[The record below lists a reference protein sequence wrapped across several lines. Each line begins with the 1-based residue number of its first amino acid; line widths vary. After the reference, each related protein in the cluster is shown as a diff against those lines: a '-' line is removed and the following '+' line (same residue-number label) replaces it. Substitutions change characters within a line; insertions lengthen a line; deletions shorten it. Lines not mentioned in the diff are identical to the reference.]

1 MNLASKIACLR
12 RARGWSQEE
21 LAGRLGVS
29 RQSVSKWE
37 SGASTPDLDRIVAMC
52 GLFGLS
58 ADELIRP
65 DVDLD
70 DALSS
75 AAPDAAPDGGEAN
88 ARSALPELSLTEA
101 YNYSSHCQSNAR
113 MIARGVAACI
123 LSPTA
128 LIALEAI
135 SDLLATA
142 VGLPVLLVLVAWGVW
157 QFVCA
162 GALMKPFEFIEKRR
176 FSPGPGVDEW
186 ANEAQNQFRPR
197 LARDLAVGIALCV
210 ASAIPASV
218 GSALAEYSAEITG
231 ASAGSA
237 FLEGIGIAGTL
248 VLVAVGV
255 YLIVRSSIL
264 TESYKKLLRKRS

>member
-1 MNLASKIACLR
+1 
-12 RARGWSQEE
+12 
-21 LAGRLGVS
+21 
-29 RQSVSKWE
+29 
-37 SGASTPDLDRIVAMC
+37 
-52 GLFGLS
+52 GLISLS

-75 AAPDAAPDGGEAN
+75 AAPDAARDGGEAD
-88 ARSALPELSLTEA
+88 ARSALPGLSLTEA
-101 YNYSSHCQSNAR
+101 YKYSSHCQSNER
-113 MIARGVAACI
+113 MIERGVAACI

-142 VGLPVLLVLVAWGVW
+142 AGLPVLLVLVAWGVW

-186 ANEAQNQFRPR
+186 ANEAQN
-197 LARDLAVGIALCV
+197 
-210 ASAIPASV
+210 
-218 GSALAEYSAEITG
+218 
-231 ASAGSA
+231 
-237 FLEGIGIAGTL
+237 
-248 VLVAVGV
+248 
-255 YLIVRSSIL
+255 
-264 TESYKKLLRKRS
+264 

>member
-75 AAPDAAPDGGEAN
+75 AAPDAAPTA
-88 ARSALPELSLTEA
+88 ARQTRA
-101 YNYSSHCQSNAR
+101 AR
-113 MIARGVAACI
+113 C
-123 LSPTA
+123 
-128 LIALEAI
+128 
-135 SDLLATA
+135 
-142 VGLPVLLVLVAWGVW
+142 
-157 QFVCA
+157 
-162 GALMKPFEFIEKRR
+162 
-176 FSPGPGVDEW
+176 
-186 ANEAQNQFRPR
+186 
-197 LARDLAVGIALCV
+197 
-210 ASAIPASV
+210 
-218 GSALAEYSAEITG
+218 
-231 ASAGSA
+231 
-237 FLEGIGIAGTL
+237 
-248 VLVAVGV
+248 
-255 YLIVRSSIL
+255 RS
-264 TESYKKLLRKRS
+264 